1 MRKKRL
7 ADWLEKMS
15 AAFMVGAVLADKGFM
30 VCVGLGVA
38 SFLMAMYLTDKEGK
52 A

>member
-15 AAFMVGAVLADKGFM
+15 AAFMVGAVLTNTGAIL
-30 VCVGLGVA
+30 CLGLGIA
-38 SFLMAMYLTDKEGK
+38 SFLIAMRLTDQE
-52 A
+52 ASQ